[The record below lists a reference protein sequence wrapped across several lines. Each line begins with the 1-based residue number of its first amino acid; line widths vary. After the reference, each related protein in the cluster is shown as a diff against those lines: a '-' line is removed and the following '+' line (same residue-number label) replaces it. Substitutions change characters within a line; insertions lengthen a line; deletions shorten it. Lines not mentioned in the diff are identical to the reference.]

1 MATYIFNGKVL
12 PERACVTIGPVE
24 TATVVIPDIP
34 LRFQAAITICA
45 SQILIAVNTDNSIKD
60 LETLRNCVEAIV
72 RNIVDAYGYIE
83 GRGYDIEIT
92 SVIDSVGKEWMI
104 FPVEIRQIHESKSD
118 RPVTFFDL
126 YRLLR
131 HSGQRDDDS
140 VAFKLNQLRRAF
152 ADLREA
158 IRSPADTDLFCYR
171 AIECIRQCYL
181 DPDKEDNDSERKRS
195 WERMSK
201 ELRISRSWIATLK
214 NTSAVQ
220 RHGGLMG
227 RTANERVE
235 AMRRAWRVVDR
246 FIMSAKD
253 GFRPLPKSEE
263 ILA

>member
-1 MATYIFNGKVL
+1 MPTYIFNGKVL
-12 PERACVTIGPVE
+12 PERASVTIGPIEPV
-24 TATVVIPDIP
+24 TVVVPDIP
-34 LRFQAAITICA
+34 LRFQAIITICA
-45 SQILIAVNTDNSIKD
+45 SQILITVNNDNSIND

-83 GRGYDIEIT
+83 GRGYDVEIA
-92 SVIDSVGKEWMI
+92 SVIDSVGGDWMV
-104 FPVEIRQIHESKSD
+104 FPIAIRQSHESKSD
-118 RPVTFFDL
+118 RPVTFPDL

-131 HSGQRDDDS
+131 HSGQRDDDV
-140 VAFKLNQLRRAF
+140 VAFKLNQLRRAL

-181 DPDKEDNDSERKRS
+181 DSNEKDNDSERKRS
-195 WERMSK
+195 WERMRK
-201 ELRISRSWIATLK
+201 ELRICRSWFSTLE
-214 NTSAVQ
+214 NASVVQ

-235 AMRRAWRVVDR
+235 AMLRAWRVVDR

-253 GFRPLPKSEE
+253 SFRPLPESEKMLE
-263 ILA
+263 